1 MRGAIHFACTIVLM
15 FVASAAYTKPLTA
28 TATPVN
34 GICASDGQIIVN
46 AENTSGTTLY
56 ELVAPAPLGVAASK
70 NNIFTNLPA
79 GTYTVKV
86 YDAQHATSATA
97 FVISNIIVSTQYKQL
112 SGLTVTPGITLNSA
126 VAGANGLCGPEG
138 TMLVNAANGRSPI
151 TYKLAKGTDTVTL
164 TGNSGENVLFK
175 NVSKGNYIVTAT
187 DACGTSLTSTPVK
200 LTNDYD
206 LSAAGIAGVSLQNAP
221 VIPDRVAGAPDSLA
235 IRNLRSAGVIVL
247 KDAAGNTVGYDSL
260 TLPYKIEFTTNGT
273 TSSSGWITTGA
284 DIAKVGKYVPGAQ
297 ASYVVVVKNPCT
309 GHEFRSAPVTI
320 TGQVFG
326 VAGSNGLSDMCSPAS
341 LYASYNSSNNLAPYF
356 PVAIQ
361 VKDAN
366 TGKTYSFTWTSG
378 SMTFPGLPLVE
389 GHKYEFAFE
398 DAAGFKMNYSLTYKN
413 TYSQLTFFATD
424 ACEPGK
430 VRIGVKGLFGSGPWP
445 VKISITSAPS
455 TLTPLPKPVEIT
467 SPGTNVNL
475 RFMLWDNLPEGSY
488 SFLVEY
494 GDGNN
499 GICRIENH
507 NGEKMAGVTASLVVD
522 SLSFQHVSCDIF
534 NIIGSATAKR
544 KDGSVFNYG
553 TGDEALVAKI
563 ISGPEGTVGLTS
575 TVASAASPLFSFR
588 NVPAGDYVIGIF
600 LNVNA
605 DCASGSDVKTVSL
618 PHYEPLSF
626 KAGGI
631 VCKGSTTGILGI
643 EAKGAGPYKYG
654 VKGVNDADYTWQTD
668 NLFYNMP
675 AGIYSVKV
683 RNECSEITQ
692 DATVY
697 DASTLQLLNASATAI
712 CRGDSLQI
720 ATKAVGPV
728 AKITWIYNNMP
739 LTTGLNISGDT
750 LIVPTFDSSLH
761 AGWYKVTLE
770 SIAGCFVSDSVKIV
784 ANDTV
789 GLTVSAEPLHIC
801 GSGSLDLSSAEVIK
815 NAVNASGYTFYSDAA
830 TTKTLSGYNAIT
842 VAGTYYVKAT
852 SSQGCVVVR
861 PVTVVKDA
869 SCNATDFNTWKTVK
883 DANGNNTA
891 EAGELLTYNI
901 YVRNTGRET
910 LKTVTITDKVPAH
923 TTYVDGGAGNGTG
936 GRGTYSLTANTV
948 SFTAT
953 NIPSNSD
960 PIEFSFQVKV
970 DENIAGVNTIS
981 NQATVTADNIDK
993 PTCSAESADCKG
1005 DSTVIETA
1013 RVNPGVFNAWKAVAD
1028 ASANG
1033 KAEAGEV
1040 LTYTIHVKNT
1050 GLSTISSVIVKDT
1063 VPQHTTYVS
1072 RSGGTYNDQDK
1083 SVVFSWN
1090 DLKAGADTSVSFQ
1103 VKVDDQLSHVT
1114 QIANL
1119 AFVTGDNVTT
1129 PTCTT
1134 DDPSCTGDTTYIPV
1148 AGTTDIKVV
1157 KTSDKNTVTAI
1168 GANYTYTIKV
1178 TNKSDYVAHNVVVVD
1193 TLSPMISYVTAT
1205 VTVGKISGYDIIS
1218 RSFNWEIDVMQAG
1231 DEATLTLTVR
1241 ADKAGVVINKAYA
1254 SSDEPDTNPA
1264 DNISVD
1270 EKDIT
1275 VLKIPNVI
1283 TPNGDGFND
1292 KFVIKNLEA
1301 YKENELVIFNRW
1313 NNIVYNKKNY
1323 TQDWTGQN
1331 LNAGTYFYILKVKD
1345 ADNKWHS
1352 YNGYVM
1358 LMLNK

>member
-1 MRGAIHFACTIVLM
+1 M
-15 FVASAAYTKPLTA
+15 FIASAAYTKPLTA

-34 GICASDGQIIVN
+34 GVCASDGQIIIN
-46 AENTSGTTLY
+46 AENAVGTTLY

-97 FVISNIIVSTQYKQL
+97 FVISNIIVTTQYKQL
-112 SGLTVTPGITLNSA
+112 SSLTVTPGIALNSA
-126 VAGANGLCGPEG
+126 LAGANGLCGPEG
-138 TMLVNAANGRSPI
+138 TMLVNTINGRSPI
-151 TYKLAKGTDTVTL
+151 TYKIAKGTDTITL
-164 TGNSGENVLFK
+164 TGNSGEDVLFK
-175 NVSKGNYIVTAT
+175 NVSKGDYIVTAT
-187 DACGTSLTSTPVK
+187 DACGTTLTSTSVK
-200 LTNDYD
+200 IATDYD
-206 LSAAGIAGVSLQNAP
+206 LSTAAIAGVSLQNPP
-221 VIPDRVAGAPDSLA
+221 VILDRVAGTPDSLA

-247 KDAAGNTVGYDSL
+247 KDALGNTVGYDSL
-260 TLPYKIEFTTNGT
+260 TLPYKVEFTSNGI
-273 TSSSGWITTGA
+273 TSSSGWITAGA
-284 DIAKVGKYVPGAQ
+284 DVARVGKYVPGAS
-297 ASYVVVVKNPCT
+297 ASYVVVVKNPCS
-309 GHEFRSAPVTI
+309 GQEYRSAPVTI
-320 TGQVFG
+320 ASQVFG
-326 VAGSNGLSDMCSPAS
+326 VAGSNGLSDMCNPAA
-341 LYASYNSSNNLAPYF
+341 LYASYNSANNLAPYF
-356 PVAIQ
+356 PVTIQ

-378 SMTFPGLPLVE
+378 SMTFPGLPLADD
-389 GHKYEFAFE
+389 HKYEFAFE

-424 ACEPGK
+424 ACELGK
-430 VRIGVKGLFGSGPWP
+430 VRIGIKGLFGRGPWP

-455 TLTPLPKPVEIT
+455 TLTSLPKPVEIT
-467 SPGTNVNL
+467 SPGTNVNV
-475 RFMLWDNLPEGSY
+475 RFMLWDNLPEGNY

-499 GICRIENH
+499 GICRIEKH
-507 NGEKMAGVTASLVVD
+507 DGEKMTSINASLVID
-522 SLSFQHVSCDIF
+522 SLSFQHVSCDIY

-544 KDGSVFNYG
+544 KGGSVFNYG

-575 TVASAASPLFSFR
+575 TVTSATSPLFYFR
-588 NVPAGDYVIGIF
+588 NVPAGDYVVAIY

-605 DCASGSDVKTVSL
+605 ACPSGSDVRNVSL
-618 PHYEPLSF
+618 PHYEQLSF

-643 EAKGAGPYKYG
+643 NAKGAGPYKYG
-654 VKGVNDADYTWQTD
+654 VKGINDADYKWQTE

-675 AGIYSVKV
+675 AGVYLVKV

-728 AKITWIYNNMP
+728 AKITWTYNNMP
-739 LTTGLNISGDT
+739 LTAGLNISGDS
-750 LIVPTFDSSLH
+750 LIIPAFDSSLH

-770 SIAGCFVSDSVKIV
+770 SVSGCFVTDSVKIA

-789 GLTVSAEPLHIC
+789 GLAVSAEPLHIC
-801 GSGSLDLSSAEVIK
+801 GSGSLDLSSADVIK
-815 NAVNASGYTFYSDAA
+815 HAVNVSGYAYYSDTAA
-830 TTKTLSGYNAIT
+830 TKTLSGYNAIT
-842 VAGTYYVKAT
+842 AAGTYYVKAT
-852 SSQGCVVVR
+852 SSQGCAIVR

-883 DANGNNTA
+883 DANDNNTA

-901 YVRNTGRET
+901 YVRNTGSET

-923 TTYVDGGAGNGTG
+923 TTYVDGGVGNGTG
-936 GRGTYSLTANTV
+936 GRGTFSLTSNTI

-953 NIPSNSD
+953 NISPNSD
-960 PIEFSFQVKV
+960 PVAFSFQVKV
-970 DENIAGVNTIS
+970 DENISGVDSIA
-981 NQATVTADNIDK
+981 NQAAVTADDVVK

-1013 RVNPGVFNAWKAVAD
+1013 RVNPGVFNAWKTVAD

-1033 KAEAGEV
+1033 KAEAGEI

-1050 GLSTISSVIVKDT
+1050 SSSAISSVIVKDT
-1063 VPQHTTYVS
+1063 VPQHTTYVT

-1083 SVVFSWN
+1083 SIAFSWS
-1090 DLKAGADTSVSFQ
+1090 DLKAGAETSVSFQ
-1103 VKVDDQLSHVT
+1103 VKVDDQLSHVS

-1148 AGTTDIKVV
+1148 VGSTDIKVV
-1157 KTSDKNTVTAI
+1157 KTSDKNTITAI
-1168 GANYTYTIKV
+1168 GANYTYTITV
-1178 TNKSDYVAHNVVVVD
+1178 SNKGKEVAHNVIVVD
-1193 TLSPMISYVTAT
+1193 TLSAMISYVTANA
-1205 VTVGKISGYDIIS
+1205 TVGKISSYDIIS
-1218 RSFNWEIDVMQAG
+1218 RSFNWKIDVMQPG
-1231 DEATLTLTVR
+1231 EEATLTLTVR
-1241 ADKAGVVINKAYA
+1241 ADKAGIVINKAYA
-1254 SSDEPDTNPA
+1254 SGDEPDTNPA

-1292 KFVIKNLEA
+1292 KFVIKNLES

-1313 NNIVYNKKNY
+1313 NNVVYNKKNY
-1323 TQDWTGQN
+1323 TQDWSGQN

-1358 LMLNK
+1358 VMLNK